1 MRARLALLA
10 IAATTSGLVAQTTNP
25 VNNFWRWDRSTE
37 FTSRGANGG
46 NPGFVSQGFS
56 HGHTANLDTL
66 TQTSFVMQDQNP
78 STRESY
84 DVGTTE
90 LDGAGRPDY
99 ANMRAYATNLM
110 LPVSTQT
117 TPGAWLITVTGLTA
131 TPHKLNLQSH
141 DQWHH
146 VWKINQ
152 PANWTT
158 DGISVHMS
166 QAAAY
171 QNSLLCVN
179 TAHREIPRTEGTSQ
193 IVENLGWSAVAM
205 STTPRALNRTWRLRT
220 SWAEFPLNGGA
231 VNSTYGGYY
240 GGANTIGCNTTDPN
254 VGYAALDPDFADVG
268 LGSPARVD
276 DYSWILEAGA
286 AQAGKFAVLFFSQ
299 TCFANGGVATPFG
312 QLHLD
317 LSDAIFNAVG
327 PQVMPVLS
335 TSGQSVYSLQ
345 FGAANSALRPVVR
358 DFPNWSAQAA
368 VITDSGLQLTNLF
381 SFRTLLTPPGYAS
394 ATADATTP
402 FTTAR
407 AVTDNFFWIR
417 NDGPGTLKVTL
428 KRGTTEFGTA
438 NICERTAVRMVAT
451 GAANTV
457 EVTTTSTQPV
467 NFVWDL
473 K

>member
-1 MRARLALLA
+1 MRARLAILA
-10 IAATTSGLVAQTTNP
+10 IAATTSGVLAQASNP

-46 NPGFVSQGFS
+46 NIGFVSQGFS
-56 HGHTANLDTL
+56 HGHSANLDTL
-66 TQTSFVMQDQNP
+66 TQTNFVMQDQNP

-110 LPVSTQT
+110 LPASTNT
-117 TPGAWLITVTGLTA
+117 SPGAWLITVTGLTA
-131 TPHKLNLQSH
+131 QPHKLNLKSH

-146 VWKINQ
+146 VWKFNQ
-152 PANWTT
+152 AAQWTT

-171 QNSLLCVN
+171 QNSLLCVGQS
-179 TAHREIPRTEGTSQ
+179 HREIPRTEGTAQ
-193 IVENLGWSAVAM
+193 IVENLGWSAVAN
-205 STTPRALNRTWRLRT
+205 SNTPRAINRTWRLRT

-240 GGANTIGCNTTDPN
+240 GNVGTIGCNTTDAN

-268 LGSPARVD
+268 AGSPARND

-299 TCFANGGVATPFG
+299 TVFPNGGVPTPFG
-312 QLHLD
+312 RLHLNLAD
-317 LSDAIFNAVG
+317 PIFNAAG

-335 TSGQSVYSLQ
+335 TSGQSIYTLQ
-345 FGAANSALRPVVR
+345 FGPGNSTVRPVVR
-358 DFPNWSAQAA
+358 EFPNWSAQAA
-368 VITDSGLQLTNLF
+368 VITDSGLELSSLF
-381 SFRTLLTPPGYAS
+381 SFRTLTTPQGFTAS
-394 ATADATTP
+394 SADAATAFSTP
-402 FTTAR
+402 RTVRET
-407 AVTDNFFWIR
+407 VLVIR
-417 NDGPGTLKVTL
+417 NDGPGVIKVDQR
-428 KRGTTEFGTA
+428 RGSTSFGTA
-438 NICERTAVRMVAT
+438 DVCERTAVRLAIS
-451 GAANTV
+451 GAAN
-457 EVTTTSTQPV
+457 EIRVTTTSTQPV
-467 NFVWDL
+467 NFNWDL
-473 K
+473 Q